1 LKLRLVCLAVFTL
14 VAWAFAPS
22 AFARDYTDQA
32 DRAVA
37 EKQVAITVFV
47 DVDWG
52 GREDGAAKELT
63 RAHTAFSSR
72 GYRVV
77 DVEGYTENGDLQGFF
92 VTYRVDRHKN
102 R

>member
-1 LKLRLVCLAVFTL
+1 MHRYLRLAAIFLL
-14 VAWAFAPS
+14 VSAFAPS

-37 EKQVAITVFV
+37 DKQIAVTVFV

-63 RAHTAFSSR
+63 RAHAAFSAR

-92 VTYRVDRHKN
+92 VTYRADRHAKE
-102 R
+102 

>member
-1 LKLRLVCLAVFTL
+1 MRRSSLVVLFLPLIA
-14 VAWAFAPS
+14 AFAPLAS
-22 AFARDYTDQA
+22 ARDYVEQA

-37 EKQVAITVFV
+37 EKQAAVTIFV

-63 RAHTAFSSR
+63 RAHTAFAAR
-72 GYRVV
+72 GYQVV
-77 DVEGYTENGDLQGFF
+77 DVEGYIENGDLQGFF
-92 VTYRVDRHKN
+92 ATYRLDRQTP